1 MLAKKLL
8 ANHEIE
14 QEHEDDVIKFLC
26 SESGSHDYT
35 MHRKEAKNLGLN
47 IEKPN
52 MELYTCI
59 KSIYDDI
66 EKELAKM
73 ENYNFL
79 FKQVCISY
87 RFYPFFPD
95 SIQIRW
101 ASCRISLSAR
111 NFPGI

>member
-1 MLAKKLL
+1 MILNGLRSHIAIFLLSRWEHFHVDAAKRIY
-8 ANHEIE
+8 E
-14 QEHEDDVIKFLC
+14 
-26 SESGSHDYT
+26 GT
-35 MHRKEAKNLGLN
+35 AKRTNSLMN
-47 IEKPN
+47 D
-52 MELYTCI
+52 M
-59 KSIYDDI
+59 

-87 RFYPFFPD
+87 RFYSFFPD